1 MSEPDELNGGRYAPP
16 PIVVNGG
23 QTPDKLLNANQT
35 AGKELN
41 MVNQLSG
48 GKKSR
53 RRNSKKTV
61 RRSRNKNNTRKVV
74 LRKRT
79 SKQYKK
85 DKRHTRTK
93 HYNFIGGN
101 DGSGSG
107 GITVPQV
114 GASCTTGPNCPGAMN
129 AGFIATANQATE
141 NSSNDGFVGNSSN
154 DGFVGGKRRKTKKG
168 AKN

>member
-1 MSEPDELNGGRYAPP
+1 MSEPEPVPGPDELNGGKYAPP
-16 PIVVNGG
+16 PIVVNGD

-61 RRSRNKNNTRKVV
+61 RRRNKNNTRKVV

-85 DKRHTRTK
+85 DKRHTRAK

-101 DGSGSG
+101 DGNGG

-129 AGFIATANQATE
+129 AGFIATANQAAE
-141 NSSNDGFVGNSSN
+141 NSSNDGFVG

>member
-1 MSEPDELNGGRYAPP
+1 MSEPGADELNGGKYTPP

-61 RRSRNKNNTRKVV
+61 RRSRNKNNTRKV

-79 SKQYKK
+79 SKQYKN

-141 NSSNDGFVGNSSN
+141 NSSNDGFVG
-154 DGFVGGKRRKTKKG
+154 GKRRKTKKG

>member
-16 PIVVNGG
+16 PIVVNGS

-79 SKQYKK
+79 SRQYKK
-85 DKRHTRTK
+85 DKRHTRAK

-101 DGSGSG
+101 DGSGSGSG

-114 GASCTTGPNCPGAMN
+114 GASCTSGPNCPGAMN

-141 NSSNDGFVGNSSN
+141 NSSNDGFVG
-154 DGFVGGKRRKTKKG
+154 GKRRKTKKG

>member
-1 MSEPDELNGGRYAPP
+1 MSEPVPDELNKFAPP
-16 PIVVNGG
+16 PIVVNGS

-129 AGFIATANQATE
+129 AGFIATASQATE
-141 NSSNDGFVGNSSN
+141 NSSN